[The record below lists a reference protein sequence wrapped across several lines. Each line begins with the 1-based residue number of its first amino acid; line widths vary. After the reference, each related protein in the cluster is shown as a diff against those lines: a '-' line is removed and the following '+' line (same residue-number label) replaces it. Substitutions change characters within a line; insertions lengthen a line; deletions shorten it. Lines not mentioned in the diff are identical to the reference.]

1 MRIILATIAFVM
13 IGMPSWGYSS
23 DLFSPSASDRIDND
37 NTSLNSLAL
46 CTVFRTLII
55 SKDDIIEDDKAN
67 QIIVRF
73 ADGIPVAY
81 QSVGLEAN
89 EHITNAQFR
98 MGYDKDSKLGYQ
110 IFINEK
116 PTSQQFI
123 SYFDCSVSLSNL

>member
-13 IGMPSWGYSS
+13 LATPSRGYSS
-23 DLFSPSASDRIDND
+23 DLVGLSDWNIIDND

-73 ADGIPVAY
+73 TNGIPVSY
-81 QSVGLEAN
+81 QSVGLVAN

-98 MGYDKDSKLGYQ
+98 MVYDKDSNLGYQ

-116 PTSQQFI
+116 PASQQFI
-123 SYFDCSVSLSNL
+123 SYFDCSISQD

>member
-1 MRIILATIAFVM
+1 MMRIILATIAFVM
-13 IGMPSWGYSS
+13 LATPSRGYSS
-23 DLFSPSASDRIDND
+23 DLVGLSDWNIIDND

-73 ADGIPVAY
+73 TNGIPVSY
-81 QSVGLEAN
+81 QSVGLVAN

-98 MGYDKDSKLGYQ
+98 MVYDKDSNLGYQ

-116 PTSQQFI
+116 PASQQFI
-123 SYFDCSVSLSNL
+123 SYFDCSISQD

>member
-1 MRIILATIAFVM
+1 MMRIILATIAFVM
-13 IGMPSWGYSS
+13 LATPSRGYSS
-23 DLFSPSASDRIDND
+23 DLVVLSDWNIIDND

-73 ADGIPVAY
+73 TNGIPVSY
-81 QSVGLEAN
+81 QSVGLVAN

-98 MGYDKDSKLGYQ
+98 MVYDKDSNLGYQ

-116 PTSQQFI
+116 PASQHFI
-123 SYFDCSVSLSNL
+123 SYFDCSISQD